1 MPAREQAVPQEA
13 PELSTD
19 TNRTPRP
26 REHPV
31 FLSLA
36 PKWMLSCKHT
46 ASFTTRLCW
55 KTHMSNPGEQ
65 TRLAPCWRDRVQRQE
80 QEAWLSQ
87 LKAVG
92 ESGRRQLQLAKPSWE
107 TRQEADLPGTALGKQ
122 LCHYSS
128 VCVMRAGVC
137 PIDCSD
143 SVSSYHGENCQMNN
157 RVDDR
162 TGKGYSLWQCV
173 LADKGTAMRVPRRL
187 A

>member
-1 MPAREQAVPQEA
+1 MPGREQAVLQEA

-19 TNRTPRP
+19 SNRTRKP
-26 REHPV
+26 RECPV

-46 ASFTTRLCW
+46 ASFTTRLLE
-55 KTHMSNPGEQ
+55 NPGEQ
-65 TRLAPCWRDRVQRQE
+65 TRLAPCWRARVQRQE
-80 QEAWLSQ
+80 QEAGSSQ

-92 ESGRRQLQLAKPSWE
+92 ESGRRWLQLAEPSWG

-137 PIDCSD
+137 PIECSD
-143 SVSSYHGENCQMNN
+143 SCQFLPWRMLSNEQQG
-157 RVDDR
+157 R
-162 TGKGYSLWQCV
+162 
-173 LADKGTAMRVPRRL
+173 
-187 A
+187 